1 MNSFVDE
8 IFFKEGLFSFSL
20 GSVYLDSTAGGP
32 QCDDCNTRNA
42 QIGNSELTIKILILL
57 L

>member
-20 GSVYLDSTAGGP
+20 GSVYLDSTAGGS
-32 QCDDCNTRNA
+32 QCDVCNTRNA